1 MLCTSVL
8 VVQTEMDVD
17 VPTSSPDVKRQRVG
31 ENLNNVSGKVLPIML
46 RHDDSQ
52 RRKYTIDEIKTFL
65 NEMGVMETSMMQD
78 EGSINNYI
86 SSIRKNEDYLEFNI
100 NCHEKWLQK
109 KDSTSVESLVVEGN
123 NGKIDK
129 SSIEVVSQS
138 TEDLVSSHDI
148 VADIFLPNHVN
159 LELPEEL
166 SEVEVEVEDTD
177 MDNDAPMNPVL
188 SLTNVKLNALPFN
201 IGTQQYIPDED
212 LRRSYRKK

>member
-78 EGSINNYI
+78 EGSINSYI
-86 SSIRKNEDYLEFNI
+86 LCIRKNEDYLEFNI
-100 NCHEKWLQK
+100 NCYEKWLQK

-148 VADIFLPNHVN
+148 VAGIFLPNHVN

-166 SEVEVEVEDTD
+166 SEVEVEDKD
-177 MDNDAPMNPVL
+177 MDLML
-188 SLTNVKLNALPFN
+188 L
-201 IGTQQYIPDED
+201 
-212 LRRSYRKK
+212 